1 MPSLPVVIVLAA
13 GRGERF
19 LASGG
24 SVHKLHAMLAG
35 KPVIDHVLDA
45 VRASGLPFYVV
56 EADLSRH
63 GMGDSIAAGVRA
75 NPEAPGWM
83 ILPADLPLIRSQTL
97 STIALA
103 PPASVTVPLYG
114 EQRGHPI
121 RFGRKCFQRLENL
134 KGNSGAASVLREE
147 EAINCVA
154 FIALDD
160 IGTVTDVDTL
170 QDLQRAH
177 DLLLRRC

>member
-24 SVHKLHAMLAG
+24 AVHKLQALLAG
-35 KPVIDHVLDA
+35 KPVIEHVLDA
-45 VRASGLPFYVV
+45 VRASGLPFYLVK
-56 EADLSRH
+56 ADATRP

-75 NPEAPGWM
+75 NPDATGWM
-83 ILPADLPLIRSQTL
+83 ILPADLPLIRSNTL
-97 STIALA
+97 RTIALA

-121 RFGRKCFQRLENL
+121 RFGRECFQRLADL
-134 KGNSGAASVLREE
+134 KGSSGAASVLRAE
-147 EAINCVA
+147 EAINSVA
-154 FIALDD
+154 FIELDD
-160 IGTVTDVDTL
+160 IGTVTDIDTL

-177 DLLLRRC
+177 DLLLRR